1 MTIIPSQAVLTSTET
16 TASSSTTGNLPANN
30 LPANNSATSNLAV
43 NLPAVYGVVQSW
55 RFGKSLGIDPIG
67 SISTCSFDCVYC
79 QLGEIERKTHERQLF
94 VPTSQILA
102 ELAPF
107 APWDVDT
114 ITLSGSGEPTL
125 AENLKEI
132 ITAIKEL
139 THKPVGVLTNGSL
152 LGEEAVRDSLCA
164 ADWVAVKVDAMDEE
178 RLYALNRPSFLLD
191 LFCFWKDLTQF
202 RAEYQGKLVFQTML
216 LLPWNAAE
224 EARYLEAI
232 YKVKPNLVQLN
243 TPSRPKPLRRTIA
256 GRGNDQ
262 PEGKMVKRVSE
273 EYLAEFA
280 ERIERNT
287 HVPVQLKS
295 GEGGVRFI

>member
-1 MTIIPSQAVLTSTET
+1 MTITPAQAPLTSTKT
-16 TASSSTTGNLPANN
+16 TTPSASSNLP
-30 LPANNSATSNLAV
+30 S
-43 NLPAVYGVVQSW
+43 VYGVVQSW

-102 ELAPF
+102 ELVPF

-132 ITAIKEL
+132 ITATQEL
-139 THKPVGVLTNGSL
+139 THKPVGVLTNGL
-152 LGEEAVRDSLCA
+152 LGEEAVRDGLCA

-202 RAEYQGKLVFQTML
+202 RSEYHGKLIFQTML

-232 YKVKPNLVQLN
+232 YKVKPDLVQLN
-243 TPSRPKPLRRTIA
+243 TPSRPKPLRRVVA
-256 GRGNDQ
+256 GRGNNQ

-280 ERIERNT
+280 ARIERNT